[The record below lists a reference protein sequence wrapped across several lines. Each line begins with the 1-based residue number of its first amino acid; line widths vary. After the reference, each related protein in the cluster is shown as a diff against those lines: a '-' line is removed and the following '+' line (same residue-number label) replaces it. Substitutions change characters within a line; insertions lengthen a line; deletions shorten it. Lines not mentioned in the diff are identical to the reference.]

1 MTFDQIIGDI
11 RKKVYAPVYF
21 LHGDEA
27 FYIDAIA
34 DALEK
39 NVLNESEREFN
50 QTVLY
55 GKDTDL
61 LSLISTAKRYP
72 MMSSYQVVIVK
83 EAQDIRNLVS
93 KAEGK

>member
-1 MTFDQIIGDI
+1 M
-11 RKKVYAPVYF
+11 
-21 LHGDEA
+21 
-27 FYIDAIA
+27 
-34 DALEK
+34 
-39 NVLNESEREFN
+39 
-50 QTVLY
+50 LY

-93 KAEGK
+93 KAEGKDSRDPLIEYFFSTPTTILVFCYKYKTLDKRTRFV